1 MSGSQIRRRRLFFAL
16 WPTDELRERIALDTR
31 EWIAGSGGVA
41 IPPANFHVTLAFLGA
56 VPEESLERIRAV
68 GAQLCGAPFEF
79 VLDTIESWSAAGV
92 LCLTATQPAPTLLSL
107 AARLRFSLLEQ
118 QVDSAPQEFRPHV
131 SLARAPSAQ
140 IDAPIGPMI
149 WPVCEVVLVESS
161 SAARGS
167 EYRILDRWTLK
178 RETV

>member
-1 MSGSQIRRRRLFFAL
+1 MTGSQIRRRLFFAL
-16 WPTDELRERIALDTR
+16 WPTDELREQIVSDTR
-31 EWIAGSGGVA
+31 EWVERSGGAA

-56 VPEESLERIRAV
+56 VPEESLDRVRTI
-68 GAQLCGAPFEF
+68 GAQLRSAPFEF
-79 VLDTIESWSAAGV
+79 ALDTIESWSAARV
-92 LCLTATQPAPTLLSL
+92 LCLTATQPAPALLSL

-140 IDAPIGPMI
+140 VHATIGPMI

-161 SAARGS
+161 NAARGS
-167 EYRILDRWTLK
+167 QYRILEGWTLK

>member
-1 MSGSQIRRRRLFFAL
+1 MSGLPIRRRRLFFAL
-16 WPTDELRERIALDTR
+16 WPTDELREQIASDTH
-31 EWIAGSGGVA
+31 EWIARCGGAA
-41 IPPANFHVTLAFLGA
+41 IPPSNFHVTLAFLGA
-56 VPEESLERIRAV
+56 VPEESLERICEI
-68 GAQLCGAPFEF
+68 GAQLRGPPFEF
-79 VLDTIESWSAAGV
+79 TLDTIESWSAAGV
-92 LCLTATQPAPTLLSL
+92 LCLTATQPAPSLLSL

-131 SLARAPSAQ
+131 SLARAPSAR

-161 SAARGS
+161 NAARGS
-167 EYRILDRWTLK
+167 QYRILDRWTLK